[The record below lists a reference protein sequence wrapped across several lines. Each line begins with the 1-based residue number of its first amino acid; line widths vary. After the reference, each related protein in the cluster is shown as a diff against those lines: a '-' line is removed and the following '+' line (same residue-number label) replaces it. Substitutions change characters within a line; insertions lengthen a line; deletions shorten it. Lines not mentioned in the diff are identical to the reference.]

1 MMADLEE
8 RREVRGETLR
18 QKSSERGRVRMMS
31 KMLNRVSSSEQGPGP
46 VGSAGNILCQT
57 INTINTNTTVSYN
70 HYIACNDC
78 ILFVLIS
85 TVRWRS

>member
-57 INTINTNTTVSYN
+57 INTNTVTINTNTTVSYN
-70 HYIACNDC
+70 HQLVMAA
-78 ILFVLIS
+78 
-85 TVRWRS
+85 